1 MVGALRYYENETD
14 ALLEQNMIGNTSYT
28 IGTYNGHT
36 SWRIASNSTGSSS
49 QVPVYHTGDT
59 LNSDGNPSY
68 FLYPA
73 SPCFL
78 EGTTLLCQIDGV
90 DKYVPIEAIRSG
102 TLVKTSR
109 DGYKKVA
116 LIGKGTIENPGDD
129 ARIENR
135 LYKCSQEKYPELS
148 EDLYITGCHSI
159 LVDTLTDA
167 ERANTAERLGKIF
180 VTDRKYR
187 LIACVDERAEP
198 WNSAGTYTIW
208 HLALEN
214 ENPAMNYGVYAN
226 GGLLVETCS
235 LNTLKGK
242 RGLEAV

>member
-1 MVGALRYYENETD
+1 MVGALRYYESESD
-14 ALLEQNMIGNTSYT
+14 ALTQTNMIGSTSYT
-28 IGTYNGHT
+28 IGTYGGYT
-36 SWRIASNSTGSSS
+36 SWRLASNSTGSSS

-78 EGTTLLCQIDGV
+78 EGTTVLCLIDGV
-90 DKYVPIEAIRSG
+90 EKYVPIEMLRCG
-102 TLVKTSR
+102 MPVKTSLN
-109 DGYKKVA
+109 GYKKVE
-116 LIGKGTIENPGDD
+116 LIGKGPIDNPGNDE
-129 ARIENR
+129 RIEGR
-135 LYKCSQEKYPELS
+135 LYRCSQEKYPELS
-148 EDLYITGCHSI
+148 EDLYITGCHSV

-167 ERANTAERLGKIF
+167 ERVDTAERLGKIF
-180 VTDRKYR
+180 VTDKKYR
-187 LIACVDERAEP
+187 LMACVDSRAVP

-214 ENPAMNYGVYAN
+214 DDKSMNYGIYVN

-235 LNTLKGK
+235 LKVMKT
-242 RGLEAV
+242 RSILEAV